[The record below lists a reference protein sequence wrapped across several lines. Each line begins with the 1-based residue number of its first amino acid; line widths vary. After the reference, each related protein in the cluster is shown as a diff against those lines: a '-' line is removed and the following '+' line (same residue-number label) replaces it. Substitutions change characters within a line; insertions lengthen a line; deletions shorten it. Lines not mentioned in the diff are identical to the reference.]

1 MVDEKA
7 HTVVLTEEGVS
18 KVEKLLNIDNLYDE
32 KNMELSH
39 NINQALKAYAL
50 MKRDRDYVVKDGQ
63 VIIVDEFTGR
73 LMLGRRYSEGLH
85 QAIEAK
91 EGVRVERESQTI
103 ATITFQNYFRMY
115 KKLAGM
121 TGTAATEEEE
131 YRKIYGLDVVT
142 IPTNKPMIRQV

>member
-1 MVDEKA
+1 
-7 HTVVLTEEGVS
+7 
-18 KVEKLLNIDNLYDE
+18 
-32 KNMELSH
+32 MELSH

-91 EGVRVERESQTI
+91 EG
-103 ATITFQNYFRMY
+103 
-115 KKLAGM
+115 
-121 TGTAATEEEE
+121 
-131 YRKIYGLDVVT
+131 
-142 IPTNKPMIRQV
+142 